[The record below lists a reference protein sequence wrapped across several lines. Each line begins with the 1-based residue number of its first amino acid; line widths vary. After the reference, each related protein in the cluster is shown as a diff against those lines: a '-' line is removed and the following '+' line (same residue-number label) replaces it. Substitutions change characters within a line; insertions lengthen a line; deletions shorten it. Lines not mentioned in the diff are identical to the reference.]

1 MELEFNLKKLLWSV
15 LLSMGEPVSA
25 KKFQEFIHRSFPDRF
40 MALSELKLAVEEMN
54 AKLAGDGAP
63 EEIAEGPE
71 GYYIRLTPAF
81 AEAVRAYK
89 GEPKPQKMTAAAMET
104 LSIIAY
110 RQPITRAQMEA
121 IRGVNCDSPVQ
132 KLVELELIEGR
143 QNEELPGRPFV
154 FSTTGKFLQMCG
166 IKSLSELP
174 QSEAGE
180 DERLK
185 EFFKKAEAGQ
195 TQTEIITTQAPVETT
210 EDQAKA

>member
-1 MELEFNLKKLLWSV
+1 
-15 LLSMGEPVSA
+15 
-25 KKFQEFIHRSFPDRF
+25 
-40 MALSELKLAVEEMN
+40 MALSELKLTVEEIN

-104 LSIIAY
+104 LSIRAY
-110 RQPITRAQMEA
+110 RQRITRAQMEA